1 MRLRET
7 NMNFVRISDSDFDLD
22 TISWVTPRLAVTD
35 VNGALDMHE
44 ESDCYIINVAREIDS
59 PCDYKLPVAPFIH
72 GPEEVRAALDTLA
85 DVIHDQLEG
94 TDNRVVVHCFA
105 LFCWDGEK
113 RAHLRVVPVRAPG
126 HEYGRG
132 LRDRAGGAPGGAGQ
146 AGMGEGIKA

>member
-7 NMNFVRISDSDFDLD
+7 NMNFVRISDSEFNLD

-59 PCDYKLPVAPFIH
+59 PCDFKLPVAPFIH

-85 DVIHDQLEG
+85 DVIQDQLEG

-105 LFCWDGEK
+105 GMERSVLTCVWYLCKHQGMSMDEAYETV
-113 RAHLRVVPVRAPG
+113 REVRPVA
-126 HEYGRG
+126 
-132 LRDRAGGAPGGAGQ
+132 LDRREWVGG
-146 AGMGEGIKA
+146 